1 MTLRQSQAPVDWTA
15 AAARAAGF
23 PDERVSDIEIV
34 VSELA
39 SNLVKHAGG
48 GDLVVRTMVGN
59 DAAGLQVVTID
70 SGPGCRDI
78 EALVRDGVRPA
89 ARWVSVSEP
98 PAAWRAAWS
107 CTRYPPAA
115 PSSTPCS

>member
-1 MTLRQSQAPVDWTA
+1 MVAIDDPRQSQAPVDWTA

-59 DAAGLQVVTID
+59 DAAG
-70 SGPGCRDI
+70 SR
-78 EALVRDGVRPA
+78 
-89 ARWVSVSEP
+89 S
-98 PAAWRAAWS
+98 
-107 CTRYPPAA
+107 
-115 PSSTPCS
+115 